1 MSLIVR
7 LQPYSDESLH
17 GFLRRVSERNLAPSL
32 KAFLASFG
40 VKSRL
45 AYSDTE
51 LSRLAEMLHLDA
63 AQLAV
68 RQPAPD
74 SCNVMLRPKYQI
86 REGHKVCP
94 RCIAQHPYQRIG
106 WGHVLMTACP
116 HHDIQLVSSCVA
128 CGQGFNA
135 LGQLDRCDCGQP
147 YAQNTGVTAS
157 EQTLALSA
165 LMLGVEHQARH
176 SLPPAWRSGVPPAD
190 LIDLLCLLG
199 KQFTGQSRSRGKSTA
214 DEMMVEAHTGFGLL
228 LQWPARFDEALRSRL
243 ASTEGPGLA
252 KRLGGWYRELHQRY
266 TDPAYDCIRQALVQH
281 LTHNFDGHL
290 NLRLS
295 TIDPQYLKDKCWL
308 TSEEAG
314 RLIGIGSQLIRS
326 AVTTG
331 EIRGKVTVNGKNR
344 FVSIHRDIVEKV
356 RQDRLQYLTAT
367 EVRRRLGVSKV
378 VFEKLMQSGALDRKT
393 KAQRPS
399 LVSAEF
405 LAADVDTLVKRL
417 HKGVQ
422 SRAVD
427 ESAWVGL
434 QGISSKNGI
443 PDTHICQV
451 LQQILHQEILPVAV
465 ISEVPGIAG
474 LRYDMAEIKGCF
486 AEEQLEPVL
495 SITQLARLRGWKH
508 ESIKEWIETGF
519 LKAHRESVNGKLHWV
534 IPLSGLLEFTSEFAV
549 LADVARRND
558 TKSIW
563 MLRGLVPGGV
573 EPALAPRTGQGTR
586 RGVLLRIDDL
596 VRAAQ
601 PSKRERFSTSSV
613 VQ

>member
-7 LQPYSDESLH
+7 LQPHPDESLH
-17 GFLRRVSERNLAPSL
+17 GFLRRVGERNLAPSL

-51 LSRLAEMLHLDA
+51 LARLADMLHVDVLDLA
-63 AQLAV
+63 TRQL
-68 RQPAPD
+68 APD

-94 RCIAQHPYQRIG
+94 WCIAEKPYQRIG
-106 WGHVLMTACP
+106 WDHALIAACP

-135 LGQLDRCDCGQP
+135 AGQLDRCACGQP
-147 YAQNTGVTAS
+147 YAQNPAVAAS
-157 EQTLALSA
+157 EQDMALSA
-165 LMLGVEHQARH
+165 LLLGVEHPARH
-176 SLPPAWRSGVPPAD
+176 SLPPAFRNGVPPAD
-190 LIDLLCLLG
+190 LVDLLCLLG
-199 KQFTGQSRSRGKSTA
+199 KQLTGQSRFRGKATA
-214 DEMMVEAHTGFGLL
+214 DEMMVKAHTGFGLL
-228 LQWPARFDEALRSRL
+228 WSWPTRFDEALGARL

-266 TDPAYDCIRQALVQH
+266 TDSAYDCIRQALVQH
-281 LTHNFDGHL
+281 LTLNFDGHL

-295 TIDPQYLKDKCWL
+295 TIDPQHLQDKCWL

-344 FVSIHRDIVEKV
+344 FVSIHRDVVEKV

-367 EVRRRLGVSKV
+367 EVRRRLGVSKA

-405 LAADVDTLVKRL
+405 LAADVDALVKRL

-422 SRAVD
+422 LQAVD
-427 ESAWVGL
+427 KSAWVGL

-451 LQQILHQEILPVAV
+451 LQKILHQEILPVAV
-465 ISEVPGIAG
+465 IAEVPGIAG
-474 LRYDMAEIKGCF
+474 LRYDMAEIRRCF
-486 AEEQLEPVL
+486 EEEQTEPVL
-495 SITQLARLRGWKH
+495 SITQLARIRGWKH

-519 LKAHRESVNGKLHWV
+519 LRARKEPVNGKSHWV

-549 LADVARRND
+549 LADLARRND

-601 PSKRERFSTSSV
+601 PSKRERFRSSPV
-613 VQ
+613 LP

>member
-7 LQPYSDESLH
+7 LQPHPDESLH
-17 GFLRRVSERNLAPSL
+17 GFLRRVSAGNLAPSV
-32 KAFLASFG
+32 KTFLASFG

-45 AYSDTE
+45 VYSDAE
-51 LSRLAEMLHLDA
+51 LAQLAEVLHLDA

-68 RQPAPD
+68 RQPASD
-74 SCNVMLRPKYQI
+74 SGDVLLRPKYQT

-106 WGHVLMTACP
+106 WRHAFMAACP
-116 HHDIQLVSSCVA
+116 HHNIKLISSCGA
-128 CGQGFNA
+128 CGQGCDA
-135 LGQLDRCDCGQP
+135 AGQLDRCDCGQP
-147 YAQNTGVTAS
+147 YAQNPAVAAS
-157 EQTLALSA
+157 EQELALSA
-165 LMLGVEHQARH
+165 LLLGVEHPARH
-176 SLPPAWRSGVPPAD
+176 SLPLAWRSGVPPAD
-190 LIDLLCLLG
+190 VVDLLCLLG
-199 KQFTGQSRSRGKSTA
+199 KQFTSRIRSRGKATA
-214 DEMMVEAHTGFGLL
+214 DEVMEEAHTGFGLL
-228 LQWPARFDEALRSRL
+228 LQWPMHFDEALRSRL

-295 TIDPQYLKDKCWL
+295 TIDPQHLKDKCWL

-344 FVSIHRDIVEKV
+344 FVSIHRDVVEKV
-356 RQDRLQYLTAT
+356 RLDRLQYLTAT

-405 LAADVDTLVKRL
+405 LAGDVDTLVNRL
-417 HKGVQ
+417 HEGVQ
-422 SRAVD
+422 PRAVD
-427 ESAWVGL
+427 ETAWVGL
-434 QGISSKNGI
+434 QGITSKNGI
-443 PDTHICQV
+443 PDAHICQV
-451 LQQILHQEILPVAV
+451 LQKILHQEILPVTV
-465 ISEVPGIAG
+465 IAEVPGIAG
-474 LRYDMAEIKGCF
+474 LRFDIAEIKGCF
-486 AEEQLEPVL
+486 EEQQLEPVL
-495 SITQLARLRGWKH
+495 SITQLARIRGWKH
-508 ESIKEWIETGF
+508 ESIKEWIESGF
-519 LKAHRESVNGKLHWV
+519 LRARKEPINGKSHWV

-549 LADVARRND
+549 LADLARRND
-558 TKSIW
+558 TKSNW
-563 MLRGLVPGGV
+563 MLRALVPGGV
-573 EPALAPRTGQGTR
+573 KPALTPRTGQGTR

-601 PSKRERFSTSSV
+601 PSKRERFSTSEV
-613 VQ
+613 LP